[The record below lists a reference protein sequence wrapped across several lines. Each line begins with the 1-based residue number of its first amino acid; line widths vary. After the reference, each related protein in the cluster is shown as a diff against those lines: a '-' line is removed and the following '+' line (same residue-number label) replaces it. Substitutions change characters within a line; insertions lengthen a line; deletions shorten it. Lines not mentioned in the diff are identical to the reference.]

1 VFGSSRT
8 AEGIVR
14 RRLGFGGIVV
24 TLTLVAAACG
34 GGGSGTGAAV
44 SIESLQ
50 AAASNSQTASST
62 SFSITMKLSSEG
74 RDLEIGGAG
83 VTTADGKQGKITLGV
98 GSLGSL
104 EERITPEGFYMDFG
118 GISKLAAELPAGKRW
133 VFFSYDAM
141 SKQTGTDLRSLV
153 EQSQSSTPNQG
164 LAYLQATSG
173 DVTKVGDD
181 EVGNQHATHYRTT
194 IDYEKFANEKLAD
207 AKPEV
212 RDRIAALG
220 KVPADVWI
228 NDSDRV
234 VKTHYAI
241 DASAFGARSGTAD
254 MTMVITG
261 FDDPVDVH
269 APPADETIDVT
280 ELGAQPA

>member
-1 VFGSSRT
+1 M
-8 AEGIVR
+8 R
-14 RRLGFGGIVV
+14 RRLGFGGVFVV
-24 TLTLVAAACG
+24 LALAAAACG
-34 GGGSGTGAAV
+34 GGSGSGAAV
-44 SIESLQ
+44 SIKTLQ
-50 AAASNSQTASST
+50 AAATNSQTASST
-62 SFSITMKLSSEG
+62 SFSLTMRLSSDG
-74 RDLEIGGAG
+74 RELEIGGAG
-83 VTTADGKQGKITLGV
+83 VTTADGKHGKITLGFSSV
-98 GSLGSL
+98 GSM
-104 EERITPEGFYMDFG
+104 EERITPDGIYMDFG
-118 GISKLAAELPAGKRW
+118 GISKLASELPAGKRW

-153 EQSQSSTPNQG
+153 DQSQSSNPNQG
-164 LAYLQATSG
+164 LEYLQATSG

-194 IDYEKFANEKLAD
+194 IDYEKFANERLAD

-261 FDDPVDVH
+261 FDDPVDVQ
-269 APPADETIDVT
+269 APPADETIDAAS
-280 ELGAQPA
+280 LGAQQA